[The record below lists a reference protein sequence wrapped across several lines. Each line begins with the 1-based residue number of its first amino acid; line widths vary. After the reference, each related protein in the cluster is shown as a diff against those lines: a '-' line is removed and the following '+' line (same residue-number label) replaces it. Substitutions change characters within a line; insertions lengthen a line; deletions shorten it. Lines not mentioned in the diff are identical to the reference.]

1 MKLTALLYL
10 PLFACLFVIAIST
23 TSCKGD
29 GNANSSDTA
38 INDDEAKKL
47 DKDQFTKEMKRSGS
61 VIVDVRMPQE
71 FEQGH
76 IEGAININFFD
87 PQFKYKLLELDR
99 EKSYYLY
106 DKKESK
112 SFRAMKFMEDNG
124 FTKVRMLKG
133 GWEEWSTVHAPQDTT
148 ANK

>member
-1 MKLTALLYL
+1 MKLTTLLYL
-10 PLFACLFVIAIST
+10 PLFVSLFVIAVT
-23 TSCKGD
+23 GTSCKGD
-29 GNANSSDTA
+29 GGTTSDTA
-38 INDDEAKKL
+38 INDDEVKKL
-47 DKDQFTKEMKRSGS
+47 DKDQFAKEMKRSGS
-61 VIVDVRMPQE
+61 VLVDVRMPQE

-106 DKKESK
+106 DKMESK

-133 GWEEWSTVHAPQDTT
+133 GYEEWSTVHAPQDTT

>member
-1 MKLTALLYL
+1 MKSSRLRYL
-10 PLFACLFVIAIST
+10 PLLACLFMAVMTFT
-23 TSCKGD
+23 TSCKQGD
-29 GNANSSDTA
+29 VKTSDTEVS
-38 INDDEAKKL
+38 DDELKKL

-61 VIVDVRMPQE
+61 VTIDVRMPQE

-87 PQFKYKLLELDR
+87 PQFKYKLLDQDR
-99 EKSYYLY
+99 EKSYLLY

-112 SFRAMKFMEDNG
+112 AFRAMKYMEDNG

-148 ANK
+148 KNN

>member
-1 MKLTALLYL
+1 MKLTTLLYL
-10 PLFACLFVIAIST
+10 PLFACLFVIAVSG

-29 GNANSSDTA
+29 GSSNSSDTGV
-38 INDDEAKKL
+38 IDDNAKKL
-47 DKDQFTKEMKRSGS
+47 DKDQFAKEMKRSGS
-61 VIVDVRMPQE
+61 VLIDVRMPQE

-112 SFRAMKFMEDNG
+112 AFRAMDFMEDNG

-133 GWEEWSTVHAPQDTT
+133 GYEEWSTVHAPQDTT
-148 ANK
+148 AHK

>member
-1 MKLTALLYL
+1 MKLNTLLYL
-10 PLFACLFVIAIST
+10 PSFACLFVIAVTGI
-23 TSCKGD
+23 SCKGD
-29 GNANSSDTA
+29 GTANSSDPTTM
-38 INDDEAKKL
+38 DDDLKKL

-61 VIVDVRMPQE
+61 VLIDVRMPQE

-76 IEGAININFFD
+76 IEGALNISFFD

-133 GWEEWSTVHAPQDTT
+133 GWEEWTTVHAPQDTS

>member
-1 MKLTALLYL
+1 MKSSRIQYLSLLAYLFMAVLT
-10 PLFACLFVIAIST
+10 IST
-23 TSCKGD
+23 ACKQGD
-29 GNANSSDTA
+29 ANSSDTA
-38 INDDEAKKL
+38 INDDEVKKL
-47 DKDQFTKEMKRSGS
+47 DKDQFTKEMNRSGS
-61 VIVDVRMPQE
+61 VLIDVRLPQE

-133 GWEEWSTVHAPQDTT
+133 GYEEWSTVHAPQDTT

>member
-1 MKLTALLYL
+1 MKLTTLLYL
-10 PLFACLFVIAIST
+10 PLFVSLFVMAVT
-23 TSCKGD
+23 GTSCKGD
-29 GNANSSDTA
+29 GGTTLDTA
-38 INDDEAKKL
+38 INDDEVKKL
-47 DKDQFTKEMKRSGS
+47 DKDQFAKEMKRSGS
-61 VIVDVRMPQE
+61 VLVDVRMPQE

-133 GWEEWSTVHAPQDTT
+133 GYEEWSTVHAPQDTT